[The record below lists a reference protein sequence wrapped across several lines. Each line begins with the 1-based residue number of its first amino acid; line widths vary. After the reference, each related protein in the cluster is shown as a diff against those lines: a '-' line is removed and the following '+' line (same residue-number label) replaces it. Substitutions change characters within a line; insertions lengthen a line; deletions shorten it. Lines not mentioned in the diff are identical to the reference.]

1 MGTDEQGRLSPPHD
15 GSEAATLAG
24 FLDHQRATLAWKCA
38 GLTDEQLRTSLAP
51 TSMTLGGLLKHCA
64 HAEDYWFAETVG
76 RSYACEPWA
85 SADPDETWEWEWAS
99 AAQDS
104 GEALRA
110 LWGDRVARA
119 RAVVAAELAGGE
131 QAALGRMHP
140 AWGGQDQVSLRWVL
154 VHMIE
159 EYARHNGHADLLRE
173 ALDGAT
179 GE

>member
-1 MGTDEQGRLSPPHD
+1 VGTDEQGRPSPPHD

-119 RAVVAAELAGGE
+119 RAVVAAELA
-131 QAALGRMHP
+131 AALGPGAHDRGVRP
-140 AWGGQDQVSLRWVL
+140 AQRPRGPAARGARRRDRRVSRPS
-154 VHMIE
+154 
-159 EYARHNGHADLLRE
+159 
-173 ALDGAT
+173 GASPLQA
-179 GE
+179 